1 MKLTVLKDEKAPKEM
16 YRTTLQFGN
25 ANKREELDTLE
36 AFYKKSAT
44 QKKIIEDEESKFGDD
59 GGTGTSPN
67 TDTVS
72 VDKRNDIDALFD
84 ESKDEL
90 FNHLTHLSIVNRQT
104 MKY

>member
-44 QKKIIEDEESKFGDD
+44 QKKII
-59 GGTGTSPN
+59 
-67 TDTVS
+67 
-72 VDKRNDIDALFD
+72 
-84 ESKDEL
+84 
-90 FNHLTHLSIVNRQT
+90 
-104 MKY
+104 